1 MKEEK
6 PKPQNVALAILGA
19 LKELSG
25 VIAIGGI
32 SGVIAIGGIA
42 QGARGLLSKAGREQA
57 G

>member
-6 PKPQNVALAILGA
+6 PKPQTVALAILGA
-19 LKELSG
+19 LKEL
-25 VIAIGGI
+25 